1 LVATVRPLVAVLPD
15 KLGEGIGLHP
25 RDLLTW
31 CMDRAMLEA
40 ALEATERHLAEAGRQ
55 VANQRER
62 VAQLEREGRDNTLP
76 TELLKQWEEALAMH
90 LADRDRIRKELG
102 DSE

>member
-1 LVATVRPLVAVLPD
+1 MVACP
-15 KLGEGIGLHP
+15 
-25 RDLLTW
+25 
-31 CMDRAMLEA
+31 MDRAMLADTLA
-40 ALEATERHLAEAGRQ
+40 AAERHLAEAGRQ

-90 LADRDRIRKELG
+90 LADRDRIRKELA
-102 DSE
+102 D

>member
-1 LVATVRPLVAVLPD
+1 
-15 KLGEGIGLHP
+15 
-25 RDLLTW
+25 
-31 CMDRAMLEA
+31 MLEA
-40 ALEATERHLAEAGRQ
+40 ALEATERHLAEAERQ

-102 DSE
+102 T